1 MAVQNFLDLFHFYSH
16 LSESVSLQHPPV
28 PIIYDTNLDLRED
41 GRECRYQMKGQ
52 RPYSSEME
60 GVCEL

>member
-1 MAVQNFLDLFHFYSH
+1 MAVLNFLDLFL
-16 LSESVSLQHPPV
+16 LSPFRKSVSPQHPLV
-28 PIIYDTNLDLRED
+28 PIRYDTNLDLRED

-60 GVCEL
+60 GVFEL